1 MLHHCL
7 RKYAKWPTPIIPVFI
22 CDGMTPTAKPSYL
35 LDPLYG
41 HTYSLCIHSIAAVV
55 SGDIFL
61 NIAVLAVVIT
71 L

>member
-1 MLHHCL
+1 
-7 RKYAKWPTPIIPVFI
+7 
-22 CDGMTPTAKPSYL
+22 MTPTAKPSYL